1 MPGLDLRA
9 AGRASAAVSTGG
21 TAGYNDGTA
30 ATAAF
35 GPGATTGPGGGSLS
49 ALSPGTGHGLA
60 FWGGVLAIGVLV
72 FIRSTLPR

>member
-1 MPGLDLRA
+1 MPGLNLHGA
-9 AGRASAAVSTGG
+9 ARASAAVSTGNAG
-21 TAGYNDGTA
+21 TNSGTV
-30 ATAAF
+30 TDAAF

-49 ALSPGTGHGLA
+49 SLHPATGQGLA

>member
-9 AGRASAAVSTGG
+9 AGRASAAVKTGG
-21 TAGYNDGTA
+21 TAGSNNGTI

-35 GPGATTGPGGGSLS
+35 GPGATTGPGGGPMSSLS
-49 ALSPGTGHGLA
+49 PSTGHGLA

-72 FIRSTLPR
+72 GIRYTLPR